1 MNVQK
6 RNDHINWSEIW
17 SKYFA
22 AYYQAVPRAG
32 IWISNR
38 FQLRGEKI
46 LEIGAGSCRDTIF
59 LLQKGFFAIATDACE
74 EVIYRVQKLYPQYQP
89 MLRCEDAFSLYFE
102 PKSFYLS
109 FSNGLFVLFDDNDIV
124 RLLREQARVTQK
136 YVVALVHNKLNVR
149 LVKNFRDKAIYDPL
163 YNIRFF
169 SPTEL
174 LNIVRRADLSFSK
187 VRVDKFGGPIDR
199 LYVITQRLPFFRS
212 FLYWLVPRLYRFQPW
227 SWVERCA
234 LVIELESGDRG

>member
-6 RNDHINWSEIW
+6 PNDRINWSETW

-38 FQLRGEKI
+38 FQLREKKL
-46 LEIGAGSCRDTIF
+46 LEIGAGSCRDTVF
-59 LLQKGFFAIATDACE
+59 LLQNGFRAIATDACE
-74 EVIYRVQKLYPQYQP
+74 EVIYRAQKLYPQFQP
-89 MLRCEDAFSLYFE
+89 MLRCENAFSLSFE
-102 PKSFYLS
+102 PEFFYLS
-109 FSNGLFVLFDDNDIV
+109 FSNGFFGLFDDTDIV
-124 RLLREQARVTQK
+124 RLLRGQARVTQK
-136 YVVALVHNKLNVR
+136 YVVALVHNKCNVR
-149 LVKNFRDKAIYDPL
+149 LVENFKDKAIYDPL

-174 LNIVRRADLSFSK
+174 LNIVRRADLSFSS
-187 VRVDKFGGPIDR
+187 VTVEKFGCPIDR
-199 LYVITQRLPFFRS
+199 LYVITERLPFFRP
-212 FLYWLVPRLYRFQPW
+212 FVHWLVPRLYRFQPW

-234 LVIELESGDRG
+234 LLIELESDDRG